1 MTNAIIFTRVNTQ
14 NSNIDTKIDKLI
26 NYCCDNKLSIIK
38 EYSICV
44 RRKNTHYIKNLLA
57 DIATIPSE
65 HINVVFYSINDLPS
79 NTKFIE
85 LFENLIKAGK
95 VSLHFYKEALIYNSQ
110 TPMSEIVRLHLVT
123 LKYKYH
129 NVKSIPKKKLQSLA
143 DKIYIT
149 QMQESIKAN
158 ILKNQ

>member
-129 NVKSIPKKKLQSLA
+129 NVIPEKELQDLA

>member
-1 MTNAIIFTRVNTQ
+1 M
-14 NSNIDTKIDKLI
+14 
-26 NYCCDNKLSIIK
+26 
-38 EYSICV
+38 
-44 RRKNTHYIKNLLA
+44 
-57 DIATIPSE
+57 
-65 HINVVFYSINDLPS
+65 FYSINDLPS

-129 NVKSIPKKKLQSLA
+129 NVIPEKELQDLA
-143 DKIYIT
+143 DKIYIA
-149 QMQESIKAN
+149 QMQETIKVN